1 MMEMVKGHSQ
11 KTLRNKTYDFISFK
25 RDSLPKNENS
35 VIIYS
40 TSMSFFLLSNVK
52 SILKNVGN
60 QKADSSH
67 WLPLYFFFIL
77 WNTWNILT
85 LFFKTATTSA
95 IFIMNLTIFF
105 SKYTT
110 PNLTSIDQYQ
120 TQ

>member
-67 WLPLYFFFIL
+67 WLPLYFFFSYYGIPETFSL
-77 WNTWNILT
+77 YFLKLPPHL
-85 LFFKTATTSA
+85 LFLSW
-95 IFIMNLTIFF
+95 I
-105 SKYTT
+105 
-110 PNLTSIDQYQ
+110 
-120 TQ
+120 